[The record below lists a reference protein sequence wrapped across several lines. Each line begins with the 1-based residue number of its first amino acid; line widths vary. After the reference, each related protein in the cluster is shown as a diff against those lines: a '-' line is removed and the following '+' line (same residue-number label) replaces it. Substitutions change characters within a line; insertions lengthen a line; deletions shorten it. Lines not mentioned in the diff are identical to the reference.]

1 MAGKAIVLVIDDEE
15 GMRDFLSFVLQTEG
29 YQALTAAEGQEA
41 LKLMERDNIDAILT
55 DLKMPGMDGIELLRR
70 IREYDGNAVVVIMT
84 AYASLQSALEAM
96 KYGAYDYLLKPFDDV
111 DTVMNTIARAVERR
125 RLAQRNAR
133 LLDDLE
139 RANQQLSRMY
149 EDAQRQAVDIK
160 QSYEELKAL
169 GELNTRFTVKIFRAL
184 LDSLAHIKGRLTL
197 LTSGRLGSLSDEQR
211 DELAFAE
218 WRTDELIHLIDD
230 ALYLRDSEAGQAR
243 LNPQP
248 MSLAAVIEQAC
259 RRVRN
264 KADEQAITLDCD
276 VPANLPL
283 ILGDEAR
290 LRQAIAHL
298 LDNAIK
304 FSPPFGQVS
313 VSLRREG
320 NQMRLTV
327 RDQGEG
333 IPADKMQHVFDHF
346 YQADSSRQQTAGLG
360 LGLAVVKRVV
370 DAHGGAIEVTSRA
383 GRGTTVTLIL
393 PNVVTD
399 DI

>member
-399 DI
+399 D

>member
-41 LKLMERDNIDAILT
+41 LKLMERDNIDVILT